1 MHTEC
6 HKWYSENLGKDM
18 ELKVYGHY
26 GKPFIVFPCSK
37 GRFFDYEGLGMI
49 DQIKH
54 HIENGTIKL
63 YSIDSVDSES
73 WYDLS
78 KLPGERN
85 ARHEAYDKY
94 VSDEVTPFI
103 RKHSGT
109 PDERPMAT
117 GTSMGAYHSVNYF
130 LKHPDI
136 CGGTI
141 ALSGLYRLDRN
152 EFKISSEDLQYVY
165 YNSPIHYLP
174 NVADTET
181 INHYKQ
187 SNIIICT
194 GLGAWEEEAIEDTK
208 SLDNSFKKIGVSAW
222 IDYWGNDVNHDW
234 PWWFKQMN
242 YFIEKLYC

>member
-1 MHTEC
+1 MHTEH

-26 GKPFIVFPCSK
+26 GKPIIVFPCSR

-73 WYDLS
+73 WYNLS
-78 KLPGERN
+78 ILPGDRN

-94 VSDEVTPFI
+94 IAEEVTPFI
-103 RKHSGT
+103 RNHCNS
-109 PDERPMAT
+109 PDERPMGT
-117 GTSMGAYHSVNYF
+117 GASMGAYHCVNYF

-141 ALSGLYRLDRN
+141 ALSGLYRLDRK
-152 EFKISSEDLQYVY
+152 EFNISSEDIPYVY

-174 NVADTET
+174 NVSDPALIEQ
-181 INHYKQ
+181 YKN

-194 GLGAWEEEAIEDTK
+194 GQGAWEDEAIEDTK
-208 SLDNSFKKIGVSAW
+208 SLDNSFKQIGVPAW
-222 IDYWGNDVNHDW
+222 IDYWGYDVNHDW

-242 YFIEKLYC
+242 FFIEKLYL